1 MASVVMTRG
10 GKKIYEKAIGFQVI
24 DSIKPRIATP
34 QTRYLI
40 GSITKTFT
48 ATMIMQLIDEGKL
61 TTDTRLQSFFP
72 LIQNADNIT
81 IDMMLRHRSGI
92 HNFTSDQTYWQTN
105 TQAKSR
111 EKILAEFAALKS
123 DFEPGTKS
131 VYSNTNY
138 VLLGYIIEKITKKS
152 YQQNLEVCINAKT
165 GIKNTRLAEKLDPL
179 SNDAFSYTFTDKWEI
194 MPQTDLNQ
202 IAAAGAIISTA
213 EDLALFIEALFEG
226 KLVSQQSLNQMMTI
240 EGFLGAGLVRMPF
253 NKYEGFGHTG
263 GLDGFQSSLAYYPSD
278 SLAVVV
284 VSNGVDYPISD
295 IAKAM
300 LSSYY
305 KIGFTNPD
313 FQALSLKPEILD
325 RYTGMYTSKQLD
337 IKFTVSRRNNTLLG
351 QADADPPFILTPYD
365 THKFKFDGVGL
376 LIEFKPEENK
386 LIATQTEDAIE
397 FEKVKK

>member
-1 MASVVMTRG
+1 MRSILKFFCLLLLSFSASAQNSSYLQLDALLDSMAFHNKSMASVVMTRD

-24 DSIKPRIATP
+24 DSIAPRIATP

-72 LIQNADNIT
+72 LIQNAEKIT

-92 HNFTSDQTYWQTN
+92 HNFTSDPTYWHTN

-111 EKILAEFAALKS
+111 EKILTEFAALKS

-138 VLLGYIIEKITKKS
+138 VLLGYIIEKITEKS

-213 EDLALFIEALFEG
+213 EHLALFIEALFEG

-253 NKYEGFGHTG
+253 
-263 GLDGFQSSLAYYPSD
+263 LC
-278 SLAVVV
+278 
-284 VSNGVDYPISD
+284 
-295 IAKAM
+295 
-300 LSSYY
+300 
-305 KIGFTNPD
+305 
-313 FQALSLKPEILD
+313 
-325 RYTGMYTSKQLD
+325 
-337 IKFTVSRRNNTLLG
+337 
-351 QADADPPFILTPYD
+351 
-365 THKFKFDGVGL
+365 
-376 LIEFKPEENK
+376 
-386 LIATQTEDAIE
+386 
-397 FEKVKK
+397 